1 MCIEKFEKYME
12 NIDSY
17 ETIILKVD
25 ENYKQHLKEFLDSS
39 IKKLVK
45 KEEFKDLSEGIVN
58 NLIGYLLDLRV
69 KDIFDNEEEM
79 FNFVWNII
87 SKYYNDFIEKDA
99 HKFVELIDISGLIEE
114 QINSFDVSYAEKLI
128 VKIARREL
136 GAITWLGALLGAFL
150 GLLSPLLS
158 RLYS

>member
-87 SKYYNDFIEKDA
+87 SKY
-99 HKFVELIDISGLIEE
+99 DI
-114 QINSFDVSYAEKLI
+114 
-128 VKIARREL
+128 RR
-136 GAITWLGALLGAFL
+136 
-150 GLLSPLLS
+150 
-158 RLYS
+158 